1 MSESDP
7 RASATPALEGG
18 RVPPDDGPKPEP
30 RLALGG
36 VAILGVLLL
45 GLVLGAVI
53 ANLTRED
60 EVPESVDELH
70 PTPDVIVAIEDLAR
84 LETTSFHVERVID
97 LVARQRQLF
106 GLVEAEDAILL
117 VAGGDITAGVD
128 LTKMR
133 DGDVVVDLETMS
145 ATVTLPP
152 PEIFAARLDNERTYV
167 HTRDTDALARR
178 DPHLETRARREAE
191 RTLRESA
198 LEGGIL
204 DRARANAETA
214 IRTLVRSMGYDT
226 VTIRWRDANPER

>member
-1 MSESDP
+1 M
-7 RASATPALEGG
+7 
-18 RVPPDDGPKPEP
+18 
-30 RLALGG
+30 
-36 VAILGVLLL
+36 
-45 GLVLGAVI
+45 
-53 ANLTRED
+53 
-60 EVPESVDELH
+60 
-70 PTPDVIVAIEDLAR
+70 IVAIEDLAR